1 MRYASVTLFVVAL
14 ARSQSTVEQVEA
26 KAIEAAKN
34 TNVHQVEP
42 SLPNQAFAEWLRG
55 VAGTHIEIKWE
66 VNDCGEQT
74 GDPSWDKGRDFPMCA
89 EAQVALGGSREVSV
103 SLSVGTLKNG
113 VSTGPAN
120 FSSAVITESHGS
132 LNGVMS
138 LSRLREAV
146 KAAR

>member
-1 MRYASVTLFVVAL
+1 MIHASVILFAL
-14 ARSQSTVEQVEA
+14 ALTSPPGPLEQVEV
-26 KAIEAAKN
+26 KAIEAARN
-34 TNVHQVEP
+34 SNVHQMEP
-42 SLPNQAFAEWLRG
+42 SLPYKPFEKWLRG
-55 VAGTHIEIKWE
+55 VVGTQVDIKWE

-74 GDPSWDKGRDFPMCA
+74 GDPSLDKGRDFPICA
-89 EAQVALGGSREVSV
+89 EAQMALGENRRLSV
-103 SLSVGTLKNG
+103 SLSVGTFKNG
-113 VSTGPAN
+113 VATGPAR